1 MSDVPADDS
10 TRWEDDA
17 LAIEYLRGCGYRLT
31 NRYNWLV
38 PNFHSL
44 VPEER
49 TAAQYLRDEWD
60 FGWFTW
66 VLDEGE
72 VAYD

>member
-31 NRYNWLV
+31 NRYNWLI
-38 PNFHSL
+38 
-44 VPEER
+44 PEGKISSKEEYR
-49 TAAQYLRDEWD
+49 AEEYLKFEWD
-60 FGWFTW
+60 FGCFI
-66 VLDEGE
+66 LFLEKGE
-72 VAYD
+72 RVIG